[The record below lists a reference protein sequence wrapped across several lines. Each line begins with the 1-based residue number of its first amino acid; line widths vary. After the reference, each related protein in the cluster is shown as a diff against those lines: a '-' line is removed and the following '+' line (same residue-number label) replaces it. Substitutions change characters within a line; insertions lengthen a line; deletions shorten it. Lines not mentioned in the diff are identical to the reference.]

1 MFLFIGQETDDAFAS
16 TLGGMASDANAKSSW
31 WEALVLW
38 HSLLLIPDGEDPPRW
53 GTAAMRRAPGVAEGN
68 GTA

>member
-1 MFLFIGQETDDAFAS
+1 
-16 TLGGMASDANAKSSW
+16 MASDANAKSSW